1 MIYFFIKSCCIDAE
15 VANTIAPSL
24 LKIKITLKPQP
35 KFIHFKESLS
45 GAYKTKALDPKL
57 LNLLGRKT
65 R

>member
-1 MIYFFIKSCCIDAE
+1 MHE
-15 VANTIAPSL
+15 VANTIAPPL
-24 LKIKITLKPQP
+24 LKIKIALKPQS

-45 GAYKTKALDPKL
+45 GAHKTKALDPKL